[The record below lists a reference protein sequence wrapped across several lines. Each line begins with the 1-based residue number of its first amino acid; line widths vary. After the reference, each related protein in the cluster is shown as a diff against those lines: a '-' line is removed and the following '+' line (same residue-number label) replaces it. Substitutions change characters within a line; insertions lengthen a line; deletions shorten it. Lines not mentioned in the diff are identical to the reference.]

1 MAGQMVETLRN
12 IGFLWL
18 ALNGVIASVFTGLFL
33 VQRTRERK
41 RVRNSSIAEL
51 TAVHRQAK
59 GVAVP
64 DLGKHVVLF
73 DPNVGRV
80 SRRITRL

>member
-41 RVRNSSIAEL
+41 RARNFSMN
-51 TAVHRQAK
+51 TAHRQAK

-64 DLGKHVVLF
+64 DPGKHVVLF

-80 SRRITRL
+80 GRRITRL